1 MFELGMRSE
10 EGSVGRMSNYQ
21 LRKATNGS
29 GFNMSRAAAPPASGT
44 KFRTQILAKPKTLL
58 GRGRSP
64 PKKNFSR
71 KERKV
76 RKEMEG
82 GNGMSEANVV
92 TLQQATQT
100 PSIAVEN
107 LSGSRIKS
115 ATEIFPARRGAVP
128 SPLDKNSIN
137 YIILKEELFNSSF
150 TL

>member
-1 MFELGMRSE
+1 
-10 EGSVGRMSNYQ
+10 
-21 LRKATNGS
+21 
-29 GFNMSRAAAPPASGT
+29 MSRAAAPPASGT
-44 KFRTQILAKPKTLL
+44 KFRKQILAKPKTLL

-64 PKKNFSR
+64 PKKNFSH

-115 ATEIFPARRGAVP
+115 ATEIFPARRGLGAGQESEYRAGP
-128 SPLDKNSIN
+128 ALDRR
-137 YIILKEELFNSSF
+137 LFLRRRG
-150 TL
+150 T